1 MFALLISQIFSPELS
16 TLDTQCI
23 LSLLLRSRQENR
35 FPDPIPKT
43 PKVLL
48 YTYRNISNTEFN
60 LSFGLPRTDTC
71 ARCEALDMALLSCGG
86 EDEINRLPEERREH
100 QEKGENGY
108 KSKQREKERTQQS
121 WNGKTRTL
129 GENSTSKDAID
140 MVTFD
145 FQ

>member
-1 MFALLISQIFSPELS
+1 M
-16 TLDTQCI
+16 
-23 LSLLLRSRQENR
+23 
-35 FPDPIPKT
+35 
-43 PKVLL
+43 
-48 YTYRNISNTEFN
+48 
-60 LSFGLPRTDTC
+60 C

-86 EDEINRLPEERREH
+86 EDEMNCLLEERREH

-108 KSKQREKERTQQS
+108 NSKRRDKQHIQQS

-145 FQ
+145 FQKNLPMSHLRHNDMFYLRQLWTYNFGIHDCINEQGYTQKRRENNTNRIPNQKVKRKLLGRKTTTA